1 MEIEP
6 NFLRDVILFRS
17 KRDIDIKL
25 GLSLWTSFAIL
36 LFLIFNNI

>member
-1 MEIEP
+1 MEREH
-6 NFLRDVILFRS
+6 NFFRDVVLFRS
-17 KRDIDIKL
+17 KMDIDIKL